1 MLELLLALNLQNPD
15 CPDYW
20 VRPDTQ
26 QVECLYQDGGRLVNV
41 QPVDKGELFLRENGS
56 NYYFKRSDFVKKGA
70 IVQFPLVQEL
80 PRPIKGVS
88 QVSYWY
94 RVDCRSGRSAIDFV
108 DVGQGLVRNPTN
120 KLRSQSNKDA
130 QRLIGEVCR

>member
-1 MLELLLALNLQNPD
+1 MLEILLALNFQAPD

-20 VRPDTQ
+20 IRPDTQ
-26 QVECLYQDGGRLVNV
+26 RVECLYQDGGRLVNV

-56 NYYFKRSDFVKKGA
+56 NYWVKRSDFVKKGT

-94 RVDCRSGRSAIDFV
+94 RVDCRSGQSAIDFV
-108 DVGQGLVRNPTN
+108 NVGDGWVRNTTAVM
-120 KLRSQSNKDA
+120 RSHSNVDA
-130 QRLIGEVCR
+130 QRLVKEVCR